1 MKLSLAL
8 VSVLGLISS
17 TAFAQQGITLGIP
30 GYAGTGCPANSV
42 SAVLSPDAT
51 QLSVLFDTFT
61 MEAGGMTGRT
71 IDRKNCSVAIPV
83 NVPQGYQVSLVSI
96 DYRGFNALPGGATS
110 RFSSE
115 YFFAGSR
122 GPTFRQDFR
131 GPLNQDY
138 TLNNSLLVSSLVWSS
153 CGAQAILRS
162 NISMQTMTNSRRDQ
176 ALSTIDS
183 MDVDSGLIY
192 SLQWRRCI

>member
-1 MKLSLAL
+1 MKLSLAVASL
-8 VSVLGLISS
+8 VGLFAS

-30 GYAGTGCPANSV
+30 GYAGTGCTANSV

-51 QLSVLFDTFT
+51 QLSVLFDSFNL
-61 MEAGGMTGRT
+61 EAGGTSGKT

-122 GPTFRQDFR
+122 GPTFQRIFN
-131 GPLNQDY
+131 GPMNQDY
-138 TLNNSLLVSSLVWSS
+138 TLNNSLIVSSLVWSS
-153 CGAQAILRS
+153 CGAQTILRS

-176 ALSTIDS
+176 AISSIDS